1 MVNKMKIIRPV
12 VIVLLLAVN
21 IYLIGF
27 APNSIKEP
35 SKELTPANIT
45 VINTIQQTESM
56 EHPDFKKAEYA
67 LVLPEGTNIA
77 LKKKVKASSF
87 ADVYTPRKTTDGIAV
102 GVSYWE
108 GKPDYPNYLTVDL
121 EKKEKF
127 QAIRLALSPMAV
139 WGKRTQTIAVN
150 ISDDGENFTPLAE
163 AKQYTFDPDMGNEA
177 QLFFDNAEARYVQ
190 LVFTENTG
198 SGGGQLA
205 EFEVYQK

>member
-1 MVNKMKIIRPV
+1 MKIVRPV
-12 VIVLLLAVN
+12 LIVLLLTVN

-27 APNSIKEP
+27 APDSIKEP
-35 SKELTPANIT
+35 SKELSPENIT
-45 VINTIQQTESM
+45 VRNTIEQTESM
-56 EHPDFKKAEYA
+56 EHPEFKKAEYT

-77 LKKKVKASSF
+77 LKKKVIASSF

-150 ISDDGENFTPLAE
+150 ISKDGETFTPLAE
-163 AKQYTFDPDMGNEA
+163 AKQYTFDPDLGNEA
-177 QLFFDNAEARYVQ
+177 QLFFDNAEARYIQ

-205 EFEVYQK
+205 EFEIYQK

>member
-1 MVNKMKIIRPV
+1 MVNKMKIVRPV

-45 VINTIQQTESM
+45 VINTI

-127 QAIRLALSPMAV
+127 QAIRLALSPMSV